1 MWKGP
6 TEAAKSFADV
16 KLTCM
21 GQVPTHD
28 IFADDF
34 KTVLKNVTDLIHMGR
49 TEGFKE
55 RIEVLM
61 DSKVNP
67 RLKFFSRYIHKN
79 SSLCSTSLTCDQ
91 SVYLAHQSI

>member
-6 TEAAKSFADV
+6 TEAAKSFTDV
-16 KLTCM
+16 KPTCM
-21 GQVPTHD
+21 GQVPEHD

-34 KTVLKNVTDLIHMGR
+34 KTVLKNVTDIINMGC

-55 RIEVLM
+55 RRGVLM

-67 RLKFFSRYIHKN
+67 RLKFRHILFEVRKIFLH
-79 SSLCSTSLTCDQ
+79 
-91 SVYLAHQSI
+91 V